1 MLEFVRKIVTCAVV
15 PTLFLQTNLSFVV
28 VPTLEYERLNCYK
41 LLFYKLWEFP
51 HFKNRSVKF
60 RF

>member
-1 MLEFVRKIVTCAVV
+1 MTCAVV